1 MRVTKDQI
9 INGVVSYVEGEVIPQ
24 VGDKATQII
33 AAIAVKSV
41 KANTKLID
49 SLFENQMVR
58 TLLEEDENGT
68 YELDNVFRNVAES
81 IRQFG
86 PFPVEIPPIPFISNS
101 EKLLTFTDS
110 DVNEIK
116 RRIERSN

>member
-9 INGVVSYVEGEVIPQ
+9 INGIISYVEGEVIPQ
-24 VGDKATQII
+24 VGDRATQII

-41 KANTKLID
+41 KSNTKLID
-49 SLFENQMVR
+49 SLFENQMMKM
-58 TLLEEDENGT
+58 LFEQDENGT
-68 YELDNVFRNVAES
+68 YELENVFNNVAES

-101 EKLLTFTDS
+101 EKLLTFTES

>member
-9 INGVVSYVEGEVIPQ
+9 INGIVSYAENEVIPQ

-33 AAIAVKSV
+33 AAIAVKSI

-49 SLFENQMVR
+49 SLFENPMLK
-58 TLLEEDENGT
+58 TLLEEDADGT
-68 YELDNVFRNVAES
+68 YELDIVFGNVAES
-81 IRQFG
+81 IRQYG
-86 PFPVEIPPIPFISNS
+86 PFPIEIPPIPFVSNS